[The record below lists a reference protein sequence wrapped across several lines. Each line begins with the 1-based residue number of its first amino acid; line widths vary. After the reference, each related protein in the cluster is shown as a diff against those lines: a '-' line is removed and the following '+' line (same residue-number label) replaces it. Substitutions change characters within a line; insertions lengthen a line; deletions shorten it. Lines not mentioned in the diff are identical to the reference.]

1 MSKLIFVS
9 LRAFGDFVIA
19 SQAMRIANAIPS
31 DRRVSLLAGEH
42 LYPLAAALKI
52 DSNVQFVASG
62 SSIPAIF
69 DLRRCGVWD
78 GLISL
83 MNLRREFSVLP
94 MKDRLIFDRWG
105 WREMYFARN
114 GPHAV
119 LPKSPNIY
127 CAYEEI
133 LLSAGF
139 MLPDGVNLPKRT
151 ILDYALNKKA
161 IIVPHSRLSSK
172 SIPMGVLRGLCK
184 ALKSKGVP
192 CEIIVFEGEDFDT
205 FPDIPTRRI
214 PRSFT
219 SLIETI
225 LSASMVFSADS
236 LSAHLAEYYQIP
248 VFVCTPTPNRYWLPR
263 SAFESCAWALFGEI
277 DDTNISLERFI
288 SSAGGGG

>member
-1 MSKLIFVS
+1 MSKLIIVS

-31 DRRVSLLAGEH
+31 DQRVSLLAGEH

-52 DSNVQFVASG
+52 DSSVQFVASG

-78 GLISL
+78 GLMSL
-83 MNLRREFSVLP
+83 MDLRREFSALP

-105 WREMYFARN
+105 WREMYFMRN

-119 LPKSPNIY
+119 LPKSSNIY
-127 CAYEEI
+127 CAYEKI

-139 MLPDGVNLPKRT
+139 MLPDGVNRPTRRV
-151 ILDYALNKKA
+151 LDSALNKA
-161 IIVPHSRLSSK
+161 IIVPHSRLSRK

-184 ALKSKGVP
+184 ALKSKSVP
-192 CEIIVFEGEDFDT
+192 CELIIFEEEDFDSS
-205 FPDIPTRRI
+205 PDIPTRRI

-248 VFVCTPTPNRYWLPR
+248 VFVCTPTPNIYWLPR
-263 SAFESCAWALFGEI
+263 SAFESRAWALFSEI

-288 SSAGGGG
+288 SSAGGRG

>member
-19 SQAMRIANAIPS
+19 SQAMRIANAISS

-52 DSNVQFVASG
+52 DSNVQYVASG

-69 DLRRCGVWD
+69 DLRRCGVWE
-78 GLISL
+78 GFMSL
-83 MNLRREFSVLP
+83 MALRREFSVRTI
-94 MKDRLIFDRWG
+94 KGRLIFDRWG

-139 MLPDGVNLPKRT
+139 MLPGGVNLPKRT
-151 ILDYALNKKA
+151 VLDYARNKV
-161 IIVPHSRLSSK
+161 IIVPHSRLSRK
-172 SIPMGVLRGLCK
+172 SIPMSVLRGLYK

-192 CEIIVFEGEDFDT
+192 CELIVFEEEDFDT

-248 VFVCTPTPNRYWLPR
+248 VFVCTPTPNIYWLPR
-263 SAFESCAWALFGEI
+263 SAFESCAWALFSEI